1 VLACWPVL
9 AVAVV
14 GAVFTGLVL
23 LVAVRRARDRGVA
36 GASWVAIT
44 PPAVMPPE
52 GPGMLWRA
60 LTGLLSRIGRGGL
73 APRHVAMEF
82 IADGSGMKVGIWVPA
97 SISASAV
104 AQVVVRCWPGARA
117 AVIRPPLP
125 GSPRTEMTGAAAT
138 VEAVSV
144 YPAGGGWAPLID
156 PARVAPGG
164 VGRVEPLQS
173 VLAALA
179 ERRGGDCAYAQLV
192 VSLPRTAA
200 QPTLASLPWQ
210 PAVRALVRAPFA
222 VLFWVFDLLISPH
235 NAHRRGAGP
244 VPRTSYPSSAATDDP
259 SAAAFRKT
267 VAVKKAH
274 GPHLLV
280 TLRVALSSPAPQAMR
295 RHVLGAIVN
304 GYDLAAP
311 QATLRTR
318 RVQRPTSALSTR
330 QPGRGTNRFVVTIAE
345 AAALWHL
352 PDQPSLYGITDASA
366 RVRRPLRDL
375 PRFTTEP
382 RQAHAGGTRSGRARP
397 NHRAPTVRIGRDQ
410 WGPR

>member
-1 VLACWPVL
+1 VLT
-9 AVAVV
+9 VAVL

-23 LVAVRRARDRGVA
+23 QAAVRRARDRAVA

-52 GPGMLWRA
+52 GAGMLWRA
-60 LTGLLSRIGRGGL
+60 LTGLLSRIGCGGL

-82 IADGSGMKVGIWVPA
+82 IADDSGMEVGIWVPA
-97 SISASAV
+97 PISAATV

-117 AVIRPPLP
+117 TVVRPPLP

-144 YPAGGGWAPLID
+144 CPAGGGWAPLLE
-156 PARVAPGG
+156 PARVAPSATAG
-164 VGRVEPLQS
+164 VEPLQS

-179 ERRGGDCAYAQLV
+179 ERRTGECAYAQLV
-192 VSLPRTAA
+192 VSLPRTAV

-210 PAVRALVRAPFA
+210 PAVRALVRAPFV

-235 NAHRRGAGP
+235 NAHRGGAGP
-244 VPRTSYPSSAATDDP
+244 VPRTSYPSFAATDDP
-259 SAAAFRKT
+259 AAAAFRKT
-267 VAVKKAH
+267 VGVKKAH
-274 GPHLLV
+274 GPHLSV
-280 TLRVALSSPAPQAMR
+280 TLRVALSSPAPRAMR

-304 GYDLAAP
+304 GYGLAAP
-311 QATLRTR
+311 QATLRSRPLR
-318 RVQRPTSALSTR
+318 RPMSVLSAR
-330 QPGRGTNRFVVTIAE
+330 QPGRGRDRFVVTIAE

-366 RVRRPLRDL
+366 RVRRPRRDL

-382 RQAHAGGTRSGRARP
+382 RQAHPGRTRSGQARP
-397 NHRAPTVRIGRDQ
+397 NHRARTVRIGRDQ
-410 WGPR
+410 RGSR